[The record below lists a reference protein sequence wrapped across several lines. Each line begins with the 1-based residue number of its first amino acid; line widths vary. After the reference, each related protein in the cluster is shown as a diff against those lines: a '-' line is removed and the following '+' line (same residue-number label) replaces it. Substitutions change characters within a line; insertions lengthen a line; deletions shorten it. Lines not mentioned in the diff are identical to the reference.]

1 MNAATLNT
9 YTCTNRVD
17 TLIECFNSNLST
29 LSRKT
34 GDTADCNQTVCNLR
48 NLSLQQAL
56 QEDWSS
62 TAQDNLWIIVLV
74 VYTKDDRTNSLTLA
88 VSITRNLLSLRQHEL
103 VVLIIYNQNLAL
115 PNLINLTRD
124 NLTYAILVF
133 VVE

>member
-1 MNAATLNT
+1 M
-9 YTCTNRVD
+9 
-17 TLIECFNSNLST
+17 
-29 LSRKT
+29 
-34 GDTADCNQTVCNLR
+34 
-48 NLSLQQAL
+48 

-103 VVLIIYNQNLAL
+103 VVLIIYNQNPAL